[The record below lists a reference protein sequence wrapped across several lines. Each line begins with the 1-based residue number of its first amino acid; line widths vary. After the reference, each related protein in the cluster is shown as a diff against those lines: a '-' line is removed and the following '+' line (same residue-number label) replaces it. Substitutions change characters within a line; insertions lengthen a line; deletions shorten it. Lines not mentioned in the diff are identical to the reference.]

1 MMEGTMQGNEI
12 PATGNTDDSA
22 PPAGEGAR
30 SKPLVLVVDDDLA
43 LQMLARASLEQGGF
57 AVEEATDGAAA
68 IEAFSRCRPDIVLLD
83 VNLPKADGFTV
94 CSRIRELP
102 GGANTPV
109 MMMTGADDVEA
120 IHTAYEVGATDFI
133 TKPLHWVLLG
143 YRLRYVLRAS
153 RTREEL
159 AVSEAHLRA
168 QAVVLQARNVELD
181 SFVYAA
187 SHDLKAPV
195 VSVQGM
201 AGLLA
206 EECSPE
212 LGERGRH
219 YVARI
224 VATVG
229 EMGALIGNVLSLSRV
244 GREERPTKVVS
255 LDEVADLVI
264 ERLAEPIR
272 ALDVKVTRGTLGEV
286 RALRSQMEQVFANL
300 IGNAVKYLG
309 TPAAPAIEIGRIGR
323 GGSVE
328 YYVRDNGIGIDPEY
342 HPKIFAPF
350 QRLKEV
356 EVEGTGLGLAIVK
369 KIVEGAGG
377 QLRVESAVG
386 AGSTFFFT
394 WPLTLAPRN
403 GG

>member
-1 MMEGTMQGNEI
+1 MQETGIQAMSNSDG
-12 PATGNTDDSA
+12 PAA
-22 PPAGEGAR
+22 PEDETAR
-30 SKPLVLVVDDDLA
+30 TQPLVLVVDDDAA
-43 LQMLARASLEQGGF
+43 LQLLARASLEPGGF
-57 AVEEATDGAAA
+57 AVEAATDGAAGL
-68 IEAFSRCRPDIVLLD
+68 EAFSRCRPDIVLLD

-94 CSRIRELP
+94 CSGIRELP

-168 QAVVLQARNVELD
+168 QAVVLQARNAELD
-181 SFVYAA
+181 SFAYAA
-187 SHDLKAPV
+187 SHDLKSPV
-195 VSVQGM
+195 VSLQGM

-206 EECSPE
+206 EESSHE

-219 YVARI
+219 YVTRI
-224 VATVG
+224 VATAG
-229 EMGALIGNVLSLSRV
+229 QMGALIGNVLSLSRI
-244 GREERPTKVVS
+244 GREARPSEVVS

-272 ALDVKVTRGTLGEV
+272 AGDVKVTRGTLGEV
-286 RALRSQMEQVFANL
+286 RAVRTQMEQVFSNL
-300 IGNAVKYLG
+300 VGNAVKYLG
-309 TPAAPAIEIGRIGR
+309 APAAPAIEIGRIDQ
-323 GGSVE
+323 GGSRE
-328 YYVRDNGIGIDPEY
+328 YYVRDNGIGINPAY
-342 HPKIFAPF
+342 FPKIFEPF
-350 QRLKEV
+350 QRLKDV
-356 EVEGTGLGLAIVK
+356 ETEGTGLGLAIVK

-386 AGSTFFFT
+386 AGSTFFFS
-394 WPLTLAPRN
+394 WPAEV
-403 GG
+403 